1 MRDTRPS
8 KLELIGRTKGRI
20 FSATYNKKNGETRV
34 IVCRTGVKKGVKGTG
49 TWMYDR
55 TKYVKVYDMHRQGF
69 RTLILDQ
76 IDDIK
81 CGAAI

>member
-55 TKYVKVYDMHRQGF
+55 TKYVKVFDMHRQGF

>member
-1 MRDTRPS
+1 MRDTRH
-8 KLELIGRTKGRI
+8 LLTIGKTKGRI
-20 FSATYNKKNGETRV
+20 FSVGYNKKDGTFRR
-34 IVCRTGVKKGVKGTG
+34 IVCRTGVQKGVKGTG

-69 RTLILDQ
+69 RTLI
-76 IDDIK
+76 IDNIDNIK

>member
-8 KLELIGRTKGRI
+8 TLELIGRTKGRI
-20 FSATYNKKNGETRV
+20 FSATYNKKNGETRI

-76 IDDIK
+76 IDEIK